1 MFASTSWVNPTLH
14 PSVLTAEP
22 GQSDVLG
29 GKHTARLELFSVT
42 LAAHLGGPFLPLHQA
57 THSPTVEKSSLQ
69 VSLSSVLRKFFYACF
84 C

>member
-1 MFASTSWVNPTLH
+1 MNPTLH

-42 LAAHLGGPFLPLHQA
+42 WLPTSGDPSCPSTRPL
-57 THSPTVEKSSLQ
+57 SPTVEKSGLQ
-69 VSLSSVLRKFFYACF
+69 VSSLQFSESSSMLVFADVFSF
-84 C
+84 